1 MDRLRALTR
10 DVIPEPVRAFRAEGG
25 RVVGYSCLTTPVE
38 ILDAAGLL
46 PLRLR
51 ALGRAETDL
60 ADARLSRFNC
70 SFCRALLQLGLDGT
84 YDVLDGLIASNGCD
98 QLRGMYENW
107 QYAHESAFFHYLKVP
122 HIHTADARE
131 YLELELRRY
140 RDAVAAFAGVTL
152 GDEELAEALAR
163 QVRIR
168 ALLRKLSALREQ
180 DPPRL
185 SGTEALIAVCAEGC
199 LRPADYEALL
209 RQELRDLATRPPLPR
224 PRARLLLGGAAT
236 DEIDLLADIE
246 GLGGLVVADTMCF
259 GARAFWRHPEDG
271 EDRDPIAVLAEQL
284 LTSSLCPRMIEQF
297 DDRLAFVQ
305 DSVQRAQ
312 ADGVLLVHNKFCDVH
327 GIDNAL
333 LRLTLEERG
342 VPVLALEKEYGALGD
357 RARIRT
363 RVQALLERIGGPR

>member
-1 MDRLRALTR
+1 MRT
-10 DVIPEPVRAFRAEGG
+10 
-25 RVVGYSCLTTPVE
+25 
-38 ILDAAGLL
+38 
-46 PLRLR
+46 
-51 ALGRAETDL
+51 
-60 ADARLSRFNC
+60 
-70 SFCRALLQLGLDGT
+70 CRAR
-84 YDVLDGLIASNGCD
+84 ASASSSSP
-98 QLRGMYENW
+98 R
-107 QYAHESAFFHYLKVP
+107 
-122 HIHTADARE
+122 
-131 YLELELRRY
+131 
-140 RDAVAAFAGVTL
+140 VT
-152 GDEELAEALAR
+152 
-163 QVRIR
+163 
-168 ALLRKLSALREQ
+168 
-180 DPPRL
+180 
-185 SGTEALIAVCAEGC
+185 
-199 LRPADYEALL
+199 PAN
-209 RQELRDLATRPPLPR
+209 
-224 PRARLLLGGAAT
+224 AAT

-284 LTSSLCPRMIEQF
+284 LTSTLCPRMIEQF